1 MNLRGRI
8 LAFLADTLTSNR
20 AGGFKE
26 RVEGARRKCRHCMAK
41 YEDLQCLF
49 MEEDFQIGTK
59 DNHIRHLF
67 QMEGPA
73 SVKEFYEIN
82 ARTQ

>member
-1 MNLRGRI
+1 
-8 LAFLADTLTSNR
+8 
-20 AGGFKE
+20 
-26 RVEGARRKCRHCMAK
+26 MAK

-49 MEEDFQIGTK
+49 MEGDFQLGTK
-59 DNHIRHLF
+59 DNHIQHLF

-82 ARTQ
+82 VRTQ